1 MSSTEWLG
9 PTIYCAKTNKN
20 EVFCHL
26 NKMKQTT
33 CNTFLDML
41 LEYFWQGGLR
51 TSGLNDTY

>member
-1 MSSTEWLG
+1 MFSTEWLG

-33 CNTFLDML
+33 CNTFCGHVTGV
-41 LEYFWQGGLR
+41 FWARR
-51 TSGLNDTY
+51 TQNQWT